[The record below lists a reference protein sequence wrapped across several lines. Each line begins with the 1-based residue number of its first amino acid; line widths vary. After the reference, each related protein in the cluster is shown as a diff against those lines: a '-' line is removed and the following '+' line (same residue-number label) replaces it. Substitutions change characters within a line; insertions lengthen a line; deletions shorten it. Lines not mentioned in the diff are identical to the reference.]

1 MKRQHLLVLL
11 LSVNLALLILLVN
24 FNFMVF
30 NESYYI
36 EQFRKND
43 VYSKVPEAEQVL
55 DNVFVFFEGKEL
67 SSEFFEEKEILHM
80 KDVKR
85 LIERGSYLLYSL
97 VGSFLI
103 LVVVLIKT
111 TNRNKVVKY
120 LGFSLIAG
128 GSIVIGV
135 SLLLWLFDFSS
146 LFTNFHLIFFPQ
158 GNWMFPSES
167 MLIGLFPKAF
177 FYDISFRIFRN
188 SVITAV
194 LLMIV
199 GMFFVIPKRKS

>member
-135 SLLLWLFDFSS
+135 SLLLWLVDYSS
-146 LFTNFHLIFFPQ
+146 QFTNFHLIFFPQ

-167 MLIGLFPKAF
+167 MLIG
-177 FYDISFRIFRN
+177 
-188 SVITAV
+188 
-194 LLMIV
+194 
-199 GMFFVIPKRKS
+199 